1 MHELTRSGK
10 SLSTT
15 AVVVLFAYAQPFGH
29 AADQLL
35 ETAVLLAFL
44 LLPVALQQL
53 GSPLFEL
60 VDRDHPARGIVRLLT
75 FGEIASQ
82 PCPYSFDGIQ
92 VARVWWESL
101 ELQAVCPVD
110 IRLAQKPFIVLPHV
124 RLHLVLLLS
133 GAQCMF

>member
-1 MHELTRSGK
+1 MNTQSPLTILACMHELTRSGK

-15 AVVVLFAYAQPFGH
+15 AVVALFAYAQPFGH

-60 VDRDHPARGIVRLLT
+60 VDRDHTTRGIVRLLT

-82 PCPYSFDGIQ
+82 PCPYSFDGID

-101 ELQAVCPVD
+101 EL
-110 IRLAQKPFIVLPHV
+110 
-124 RLHLVLLLS
+124 
-133 GAQCMF
+133 